1 MDLQRKEI
9 FEFIVNNILLDR
21 LELEDEGYSPA
32 DFSEDT
38 QILSEEGL
46 GLDSVDVLDLIVG
59 VEKKYGFKPIEINSN
74 YIEETC
80 ESISTVI
87 DMVFSRLQQLAA

>member
-1 MDLQRKEI
+1 MNLQREDI
-9 FEFIVNNILLDR
+9 FEFIVHNILLDR
-21 LELEDEGYSPA
+21 LELADEGYSSA

-38 QILSEEGL
+38 QMLSEEGL
-46 GLDSVDVLDLIVG
+46 GLDSVDVLDLIIG
-59 VEKKYGFKPIEINSN
+59 VEKKYGFKPIEINSS

-80 ESISTVI
+80 ETIATVI